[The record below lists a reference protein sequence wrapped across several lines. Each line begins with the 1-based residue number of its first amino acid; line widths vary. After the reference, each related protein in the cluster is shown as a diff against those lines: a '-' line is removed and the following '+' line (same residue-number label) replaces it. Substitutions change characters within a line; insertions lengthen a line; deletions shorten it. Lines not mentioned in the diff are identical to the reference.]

1 MSGFAD
7 AIARLSN
14 EHFETPL
21 ADEWTC
27 AEAILAMPEMQAI
40 RLALIGKADE
50 CPDGYT
56 VADCLRDHYELPES
70 VIGWVLEVNP

>member
-40 RLALIGKADE
+40 KRTILSLTDLGASDDESRARLAALN
-50 CPDGYT
+50 
-56 VADCLRDHYELPES
+56 VPES
-70 VIGWVLEVNP
+70 IVEWVLS